1 MKDIT
6 IQGRELA
13 VEFEWAAQGHRL
25 TCMEYDGSEWQ
36 VLPNWNGTLCILQTE
51 FESLASLSSDL
62 FEDAVHAETL
72 AELLDVEMRFYDD
85 ADCVKCDRY
94 THYTEMTELPTGD
107 YICQDCEIDNDL

>member
-13 VEFEWAAQGHRL
+13 IEFEWAAQGHRL
-25 TCMEYDGSEWQ
+25 TCMEWDGTDWQ

-62 FEDAVHAETL
+62 FDEAVHAETM
-72 AELLDVEMRFYDD
+72 AQELDIEFRFWDEEEWTNDV
-85 ADCVKCDRY
+85 
-94 THYTEMTELPTGD
+94 
-107 YICQDCEIDNDL
+107 

>member
-25 TCMEYDGSEWQ
+25 TCMEWDGTDWQ
-36 VLPNWNGTLCILQTE
+36 VLPNWNRTLCILQTE

-62 FEDAVHAETL
+62 FDEAVHAETM
-72 AELLDVEMRFYDD
+72 AQELDIEFRFWDEEEWTNDV
-85 ADCVKCDRY
+85 
-94 THYTEMTELPTGD
+94 
-107 YICQDCEIDNDL
+107 